1 MASINAIRLGS
12 ERIFKCPHCKE
23 PHKFSINHFSSDPS
37 LPTHGD
43 NSETAVG
50 VKWMIIP
57 LFVLIAL
64 GNILIFM
71 GIPQGFLIFVVLTII
86 GLVWIA
92 VYTAHII
99 RKAK

>member
-1 MASINAIRLGS
+1 MSTAIV
-12 ERIFKCPHCKE
+12 ECPHCKE
-23 PHKFSINHFSSDPS
+23 PHKFSITHFSSDPS

-50 VKWMIIP
+50 VVWMIIP
-57 LFVLIAL
+57 LIVLMAL
-64 GNILIFM
+64 GNILMFM

-92 VYTAHII
+92 VYTVHIT